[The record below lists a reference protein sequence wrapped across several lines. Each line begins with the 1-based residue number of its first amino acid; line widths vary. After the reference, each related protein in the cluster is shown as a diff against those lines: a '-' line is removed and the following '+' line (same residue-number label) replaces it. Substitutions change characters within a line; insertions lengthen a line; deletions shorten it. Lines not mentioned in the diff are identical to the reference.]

1 ANITALSEGKTGS
14 APLTVTP
21 APVAT
26 VTASLASSSI
36 VAGTTTQA
44 SAVLKDSQNRIL
56 SGRTITWS
64 SDNTPIATVNQNTGL
79 VTAVAA
85 GTATITATSEGKSG
99 GVSLAVTPV
108 PVAAVSVSLAPASVT
123 VGSTSQATAVTRDAS
138 NNVLTGRAVTWSS
151 DNAAVAAVN

>member
-26 VTASLASSSI
+26 VTATLASSSI

-44 SAVLKDSQNRIL
+44 SAVLKDSQSRVL
-56 SGRTITWS
+56 TGRAITWS
-64 SDNTPIATVNQNTGL
+64 SDNAAVATVNQTTGL
-79 VTAVAA
+79 VTAVAV

-99 GVSLAVTPV
+99 TASLTVTPV
-108 PVAAVSVSLAPASVT
+108 PVASVTISLAPVSVT
-123 VGSTSQATAVTRDAS
+123 VGGTSQATAVTRDANS
-138 NNVLTGRAVTWSS
+138 NVLSGRA
-151 DNAAVAAVN
+151 